1 MQVKVLSEHGYNEAM
16 LGMSLS
22 YNSTVERAKIIA
34 PTLAHRPG
42 GGHGKFLESIYIWL
56 DVTFPR
62 YVWQEASTYRVGN
75 SMQSES
81 TMHTLMKKKLDGSEF
96 ETSPLMINL
105 EFINTLINDY
115 CEITDKERKNELML
129 EIKGQLPESFLQ
141 RRVWCLNYKNLQN
154 IYWQRIDHRLPQ
166 WKEFLTTVLSQIE
179 HPEFIVKPLT
189 EK

>member
-1 MQVKVLSEHGYNEAM
+1 
-16 LGMSLS
+16 
-22 YNSTVERAKIIA
+22 
-34 PTLAHRPG
+34 
-42 GGHGKFLESIYIWL
+42 
-56 DVTFPR
+56 
-62 YVWQEASTYRVGN
+62 
-75 SMQSES
+75 MQSES